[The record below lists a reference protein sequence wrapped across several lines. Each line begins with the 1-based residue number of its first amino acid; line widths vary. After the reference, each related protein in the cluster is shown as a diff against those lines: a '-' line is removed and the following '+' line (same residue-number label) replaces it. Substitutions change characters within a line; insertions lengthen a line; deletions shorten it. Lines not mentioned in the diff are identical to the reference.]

1 MGNFSEERPARGQA
15 GPGAAPPALPSGRR
29 MNNLIPPRDP
39 SLLWFLAALALFTLA
54 VTISAQGSGLG
65 LLSTSF
71 VKTLGKTLCL
81 CLVALALDLI
91 WGYAGIL
98 SLGHMAF
105 FALGGY
111 MVGMWLMF
119 ARTREIVV
127 QSLATPPC
135 PPRQRKSPK
144 ASPPRSLAWS
154 AGPTC
159 P

>member
-1 MGNFSEERPARGQA
+1 MTTPLTRNPQ
-15 GPGAAPPALPSGRR
+15 
-29 MNNLIPPRDP
+29 
-39 SLLWFLAALALFTLA
+39 LLWFLTALALFTLA
-54 VTISAQGSGLG
+54 VTIAAEGSGLG

-81 CLVALALDLI
+81 CLVALAMDLI

-119 ARTREIVV
+119 ARTR
-127 QSLATPPC
+127 
-135 PPRQRKSPK
+135 
-144 ASPPRSLAWS
+144 
-154 AGPTC
+154 
-159 P
+159 